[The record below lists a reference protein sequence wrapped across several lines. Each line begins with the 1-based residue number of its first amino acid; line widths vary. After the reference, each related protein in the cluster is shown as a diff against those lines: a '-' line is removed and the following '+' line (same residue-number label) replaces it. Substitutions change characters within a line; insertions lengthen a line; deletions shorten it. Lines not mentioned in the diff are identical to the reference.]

1 MRVLTLAVVGV
12 LIVGSQSRAAD
23 WGNIKG
29 KVVLSGDAPSAGKLE
44 ITKDQDHCLS
54 KGPIMSENWVV
65 NKDNKGVKNV
75 FVWLVPAGGG
85 KLQVHPDLATIKE
98 KTVSLDQ
105 PCCAFEPHCL
115 AVREGQKLEV
125 KNSAPIAHNVSWVG
139 GPVKNPGGN
148 QIIPAGNS
156 KMIDLKSD
164 KQAISVSCQIHP
176 WMKGW
181 IWCFDHPYFAV
192 TDADGNFEIK
202 NAPAGKVN
210 LVVWQE
216 AMGFKGGSAGRSG
229 SPIEVK
235 KGDNDLG
242 KIEVKP

>member
-1 MRVLTLAVVGV
+1 MRVLSLALGCV
-12 LIVGSQSRAAD
+12 LFAGSQSMAAD

-29 KVVLSGDAPSAGKLE
+29 KVVLSGDAPAQAKLE
-44 ITKDQDHCLS
+44 VNKDQDHCLS
-54 KGPIMSENWVV
+54 KGPIVSENWVV

-85 KLQVHPDLATIKE
+85 KLAVHPDLAKITE
-98 KTVSLDQ
+98 QTVSLDQ
-105 PCCAFEPHCL
+105 PCCAFEPHCQGI
-115 AVREGQKLEV
+115 REGQKLEV
-125 KNSAPIAHNVSWVG
+125 KNSAPISHNVAWAG

-148 QIIPAGNS
+148 TILPPNG
-156 KMIDLKSD
+156 KKLIDLKAD
-164 KQAISVSCQIHP
+164 KQAISVACNIHP

-216 AMGFKGGSAGRSG
+216 TMGFKGGSAGKTG